1 MGPLTIVLILAI
13 LQGLTEYLPVS
24 SSGHLVLGRSFLPG
38 GEQLSTSA
46 ALEVWLHLGTLFAVL
61 LFYRRQVAA
70 LAVGVLGFGPDIR
83 AQRVLF
89 LQLVVATIPAG
100 LVGLLLEDQI
110 ATLFAD
116 PRYAATALLI
126 TGFIVWSTKGAP
138 SDGRS
143 IRRLTWGDAIWMGI
157 AQAFAII
164 PGISRSGSTI
174 VLGMRRGLAGDA
186 AATFSFLL
194 SIPAILGA
202 LVLKLPDIQAEESL
216 TTTELLIS
224 LVVSFGVGIAALGL
238 LVWLTRRRR
247 LWVFAPY
254 CWVAGCAALLYSW
267 LA

>member
-1 MGPLTIVLILAI
+1 MSPLAVVLILAV

-38 GEQLSTSA
+38 GETLSASA
-46 ALEVWLHLGTLFAVL
+46 ALEVWLHLGTLLAVL
-61 LFYRRQVAA
+61 IFYRRQVLGLAA
-70 LAVGVLGFGPDIR
+70 GVLGFGPEVR
-83 AQRVLF
+83 EQRRLF

-110 ATLFAD
+110 GVLFAD
-116 PRYAATALLI
+116 PRYAAAALLL
-126 TGFIVWSTKGAP
+126 TGAIVWSSKRMP
-138 SDGRS
+138 VDGRS
-143 IRRLTWGDAIWMGI
+143 MRRLGWGDALWMGLV
-157 AQAFAII
+157 QAFAII

-174 VLGMRRGLAGDA
+174 VVGLRRGLSAEA
-186 AATFSFLL
+186 AASFSFLL

-202 LVLKLPDIQAEESL
+202 LVLKLPDLEEEQSL
-216 TTTELLIS
+216 TGTEMALS
-224 LVVSFGVGIAALGL
+224 LAVSFGVGLAALGL

-254 CWVAGCAALLYSW
+254 CWAVGVIALLATF